1 MCKLAFFNIK
11 KYRLLSFLFLG
22 FLFVR
27 GEERVRDIVIYG
39 GTSAG
44 ITAAVQ
50 AKKMGNSVVVVS
62 PDIHLGGLSSS
73 GLGWTDSGKK
83 EAIGGL
89 AREFYHRVWRH
100 YQSVDS
106 WTWQAME
113 DYGNRGQGTPA
124 IDGAKRTMWIFEP
137 HVSEEI
143 FETWVKEHDLDVI
156 RNEWLDRERGVEI
169 SNGVIRAI
177 TTLSGNRYE
186 GKMFLDCTYEGDL
199 MAAAGV
205 SYFVGREANSVYGE
219 TLSGVQTRSARSHQF
234 KGKIDPFVI
243 EGDPSSGLLAR
254 ISDQPPG
261 VEGSGDTKMQAYNF
275 RLCLTQVEENR
286 RPFPKP
292 EKYDPLQYELLLRT
306 LLKGSTHVFGKFD
319 PIPNAKT
326 DTNNHGP
333 FSTDNIGM
341 NYAYPEAS
349 YDERDRIIAE
359 HETYQKGYFY
369 FLCNDPRVPEEIRS
383 KMSSWGLAKDEFED
397 QGNWP
402 HQIYVREARRMVS
415 DFVTTEHHLRGLKE
429 TPHSVGMGSYTMDS
443 HNVQRYVATDTSGK
457 PYVLNEGDVQVDPGG
472 PYQISYNSL
481 IPKEEECKNLL
492 VPVCLSSSHIA
503 FGSVRME
510 PVFMI
515 LAHSAATA
523 ASLAIED
530 GVIVQRVSY
539 EKLKNKLMDDG
550 QVLALEKN
558 DFIASGHG
566 IDPQTLSGVVVE
578 GEQVNL
584 LGDWTK
590 SSSLRPFVG
599 DGYFH
604 DGNGGKGMRKA
615 EFPFLTDR
623 NGLHELR
630 ISYIPSGNRA
640 GKVKYLVEDEKGL
653 EEILVDQR
661 KKGSVE
667 KIWHS
672 LGSFDFLKGK
682 SYKVSLQN
690 DDTEGYVVVDALQII
705 PLN

>member
-1 MCKLAFFNIK
+1 MCKLAIFNIK
-11 KYRLLSFLFLG
+11 QYRFLSFLFLG
-22 FLFVR
+22 SLFVR

-100 YQSVDS
+100 YQSIDS

-177 TTLSGNRYE
+177 STLSGNRYE

-219 TLSGVQTRSARSHQF
+219 TLSGVQTRAARSHQF

-286 RPFPKP
+286 LPFPKP

-369 FLCNDPRVPEEIRS
+369 FLCNDPRVPEEIRTQ
-383 KMSSWGLAKDEFED
+383 MSSWGLAKDEFED
-397 QGNWP
+397 HGNWP

-415 DFVTTEHHLRGLKE
+415 DFVTTELHLRGLKE

-566 IDPQTLSGVVVE
+566 IDPQTLSGLVVE
-578 GEQVNL
+578 GDQVNL